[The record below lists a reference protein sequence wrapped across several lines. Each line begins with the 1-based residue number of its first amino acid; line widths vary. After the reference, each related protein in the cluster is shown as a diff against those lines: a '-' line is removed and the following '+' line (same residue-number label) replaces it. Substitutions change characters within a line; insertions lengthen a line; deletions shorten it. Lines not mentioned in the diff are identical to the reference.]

1 MRRRTAA
8 DICCRQARA
17 MQPADGLLCSKLQD
31 TGERSERAS
40 GSPQD
45 RWN

>member
-17 MQPADGLLCSKLQD
+17 MQPADVLFCGKLQG
-31 TGERSERAS
+31 TGERIERAS
-40 GSPQD
+40 GSP
-45 RWN
+45 